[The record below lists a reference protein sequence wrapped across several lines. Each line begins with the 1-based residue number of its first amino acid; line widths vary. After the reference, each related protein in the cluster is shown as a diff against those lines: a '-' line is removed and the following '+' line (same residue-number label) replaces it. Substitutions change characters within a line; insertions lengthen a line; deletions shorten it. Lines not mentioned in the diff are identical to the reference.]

1 MEKSE
6 LVIVYHREPYE
17 EVVEGGKTV
26 LREHAS
32 PNGIVP
38 TLKSFFGNADHCAWV
53 AWKQIDPRRP
63 RGFEPVVR
71 IDDSYGSYVV
81 SRLALT
87 AHQVKSFYHVTSKE
101 ALWPILH
108 SFPERYDYD
117 PVDWD
122 TFREVNELFAKAA
135 AEQAA
140 EGAVVWVHDYNLWL
154 VPKYLKQLRPD
165 VQIAFFHHT
174 PFPAPNIFNIL
185 PWRDEIIESLLDCDL
200 VGFHVPR
207 YAASFVQ
214 VARSLKDVTI
224 TDEIAVE
231 PGLSPHGM
239 ALSEPSVPVRIAH
252 RGRRILIDAFPV
264 GTNTGY
270 IEEVA
275 QREATRELEARIRAE
290 LGGRRFIISV
300 GRADYTKGTRDML
313 LAYERLLERRPE
325 LHEKIQLLVTSVSAN
340 KGMTVYRAVQREI
353 EQLAGQ
359 INGRFASL
367 GWQPLLLFTNAVP
380 FDELIAYYRCA
391 DVCWVTPLRD
401 GLNLV
406 AKEYVAARRGQGGSL
421 VLSEFTGASVEL
433 KDAVLTNPYS
443 TRNMDAAIDK
453 ALDMS
458 PEEQRTRM
466 QAMWENINHYD
477 AHEWTQHT
485 LQRFDELRALRAPR
499 QAAVPAAE
507 RRASPS
513 VLRDGRIAS
522 AKAA

>member
-6 LVIVYHREPYE
+6 LVIVYHRQPYE
-17 EVVEGGKTV
+17 EVVEDGKTV

-38 TLKSFFGNADHCAWV
+38 TLKSFFGYADRCAWV
-53 AWKQIDPRRP
+53 AWKQIDPRRA
-63 RGFEPVVR
+63 RGFEPVVH
-71 IDDSYGSYVV
+71 INDSYGSYVV
-81 SRLALT
+81 SRLGLT

-154 VPKYLKQLRPD
+154 VPKYLKQIRPD
-165 VQIAFFHHT
+165 VKIAFFHHT

-214 VARSLKDVTI
+214 VARSLKEVTI
-224 TDEIAVE
+224 TEEVAVE
-231 PGLSPHGM
+231 PGLSPHGL
-239 ALSEPSVPVRIAH
+239 ALSEPTVPVRIAY
-252 RGRRILIDAFPV
+252 RGRQILVDAFPV
-264 GTNTGY
+264 GTNTDY
-270 IEEVA
+270 IEEVVE
-275 QREATRELEARIRAE
+275 RPATRELEARIHE
-290 LGGRRFIISV
+290 QLGWRRFILSV
-300 GRADYTKGTRDML
+300 GRADYTKGNRDML

-325 LHEKIQLLVTSVSAN
+325 LHEKVQLLVTSVSAN
-340 KGMTVYRAVQREI
+340 KGMAVYRAVQREI

-359 INGRFASL
+359 INGRFSKL
-367 GWQPLLLFTNAVP
+367 GWEPLLLFTNAIP
-380 FDELIAYYRCA
+380 FEELIAYYRCA

-406 AKEYVAARRGQGGSL
+406 AKEYVASRRGMGGSL

-453 ALDMS
+453 ALDM
-458 PEEQRTRM
+458 PVEEQRTRM
-466 QAMWENINHYD
+466 QAMWKNINHY
-477 AHEWTQHT
+477 
-485 LQRFDELRALRAPR
+485 
-499 QAAVPAAE
+499 
-507 RRASPS
+507 
-513 VLRDGRIAS
+513 
-522 AKAA
+522 